1 MIILD
6 NWYRAVILNAE
17 HLEKVYV
24 SAVPKQKLL
33 LHHFLLRWLCVLGA
47 VGKC

>member
-6 NWYRAVILNAE
+6 NWYGAGIPNAE
-17 HLEKVYV
+17 YSEGVYV
-24 SAVPKQKLL
+24 SAVLKQKLL
-33 LHHFLLRWLCVLGA
+33 LHHFLLQRLCVFGA